1 MSLADDIKT
10 ILVADAGVGG
20 VNTLLTGGIYTF
32 GELGEHGINR
42 RDNPSAF
49 NGTLL
54 KPCAVIK
61 DRAQTPDNGIMN
73 PDLQLVSYS
82 QVVEIWLYNN
92 RNAGYASLE
101 TVWNRIYGL
110 LQGKPV
116 GANKN
121 IAYWARNPWSMK
133 EPEIENAVFIRNEF
147 EFRAMMTAS

>member
-32 GELGEHGINR
+32 GELSEHGINR
-42 RDNPSAF
+42 RDNQTAF

-61 DRAQTPDNGIMN
+61 DRAQTPDNGIN
-73 PDLQLVSYS
+73 DPDLQLKSYV

-92 RNAGYASLE
+92 RNAGYGTLD

-110 LQGKPV
+110 LEGKPV

-121 IAYWARNPWSMK
+121 IAYWSGNSVSMK
-133 EPEIENAVFIRNEF
+133 EPEIENAVFTRNDF